1 MLSTRNGRILNMAM
15 DRRTAARQIAIKLIA
30 SRARDGIYESG
41 PITVDRNIVEE
52 YVKEYTKKWD
62 VPFDERMEREL
73 YKYGVKI
80 KPSE

>member
-1 MLSTRNGRILNMAM
+1 MAM

-41 PITVDRNIVEE
+41 PITVERSIVEE
-52 YVKEYTKKWD
+52 YVKEYTQKWD

-73 YKYGVKI
+73 HKYGVKI
-80 KPSE
+80 KPFE

>member
-1 MLSTRNGRILNMAM
+1 MAM

-41 PITVDRNIVEE
+41 PIVVERAVIEE
-52 YVKEYTKKWD
+52 YVKEYEKWD
-62 VPFDERMEREL
+62 VPFDERMAREL
-73 YKYGVKI
+73 HKYGVKI